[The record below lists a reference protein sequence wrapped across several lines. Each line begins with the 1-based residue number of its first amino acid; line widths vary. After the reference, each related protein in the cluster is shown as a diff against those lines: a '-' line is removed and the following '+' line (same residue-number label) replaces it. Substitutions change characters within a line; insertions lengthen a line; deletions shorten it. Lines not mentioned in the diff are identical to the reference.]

1 MNRLTTTKSANN
13 LAPYHPHLHI
23 LMMMKSSYFKIKG
36 DYIKQQEWSELW
48 QESAQLLYTPIVDV
62 KAVLETAKYPTK
74 PISFDDENLKV
85 IDDLYK
91 GLYRKRQI
99 AYGGIFKQIAREL
112 RFDDVENGDLIV
124 VDEETGK
131 ITNGT
136 KLVAVWNWERKN
148 YRA

>member
-1 MNRLTTTKSANN
+1 MTFWA
-13 LAPYHPHLHI
+13 
-23 LMMMKSSYFKIKG
+23 KIK
-36 DYIKQQEWSELW
+36 SPN
-48 QESAQLLYTPIVDV
+48 SLLYTPIVDV
-62 KAVLETAKYPTK
+62 KAVKTKDTEIFDKESLKKAVLETAKYPTK

-85 IDDLYK
+85 IDGLYK

-124 VDEETGK
+124 VDEETGE

-148 YRA
+148 YFLK

>member
-1 MNRLTTTKSANN
+1 MKAVKTKDTE
-13 LAPYHPHLHI
+13 I
-23 LMMMKSSYFKIKG
+23 FDK
-36 DYIKQQEWSELW
+36 
-48 QESAQLLYTPIVDV
+48 ESLK

-99 AYGGIFKQIAREL
+99 AYGRIFKQIAREV

-124 VDEETGK
+124 VDEETGE

-148 YRA
+148 YFLK